1 MRLRLKLLLPL
12 LVLSTLIGTVLNFVW
27 IPESIRQAERA
38 HLTRIERHI
47 DSVVDA
53 ITPLLLTSQIDSL
66 YGTLNVLKAKNQEWR
81 DIRLSNELGMQIYPL
96 RGTVTPPPEG
106 RIAELKQPILLE
118 GKPLGT
124 LSVELDLDAFVAE
137 NQAHHRALMYWLL
150 GSLHLLTV
158 LLVAV
163 LEFAVLRPARSLALA
178 ANHLADGDFSV
189 HLPRPA
195 QDEIGELI
203 QDFGIMRDEIQRS
216 HQSLEAEILDREH
229 IAENLRQHE
238 EQLESMVLERT
249 SELAL
254 AKDQAESASR
264 AKSSFLANMSHEIRT
279 PMNAI
284 IGLAHLLKRDAQSVQ
299 DRGHIDKI
307 MVAAQHLLSI
317 INDILDFSKIEADK
331 LRIENADFE
340 FDQLFRQLT
349 VLIGMQ
355 AESKGLE
362 VVTRLDPEIPPIL
375 HGDAMR
381 IAQILTNFASN
392 ALKFTAQGNII
403 FRAKR
408 LPSNDEH
415 LLIRFEV
422 ADTGIGISSEQ
433 IERLFLAFEQADS
446 STTRKYGGTGLGL
459 AICRRLAEL
468 MGGQIGVD
476 STPGQGSTFWV
487 EIPLMAAAQSGPR
500 FSGRHLPDA
509 LHILVIDDDPDAR
522 EAICHMLGG
531 INARVDAACSGEEAL
546 KLVSHALANG
556 DGYDLVLTDWAM
568 PGMDGIE
575 TSRRIVAMCQHP
587 PRIILVT
594 AYGRNWP
601 AERMR
606 ESGIFVQ
613 INKPLTLGELQN
625 ALYEALL
632 GGQQRHGPNEPQ
644 PNGDIGALRGH
655 HVLLAE
661 DNPVNQEVALELLED
676 VGIVVDLANNGQ
688 EAIECVKARNYDL
701 ILMDIQMPIL
711 DGIEATRRIRSL
723 PGKTALPILA
733 MTANAFSEDREL
745 CLGAGMNDHIAKPVD
760 PNSLYNALLRWMNRD
775 GKVLTPRLPEEEQRQ
790 RVALAQIPGLD
801 IANGL
806 RVVSGKWKTYARVLH
821 IFCETHQDD
830 LYRMRTA
837 LDNGQLDVLRQLAH
851 SLKGSAGNIGAK
863 QLYALAQALELP
875 LKEKHLN
882 AAEEARK
889 AFAELEPVCA
899 QFIESLSSQLQQQL
913 QQLKDLSTGPEL
925 SAASACEKLYELVA
939 ESSMEA
945 IKFSETALPA
955 LSGDIDAK
963 TLTALS
969 QHIQQFRFE
978 EAQSMLHE
986 IKEKLMEATISG

>member
-12 LVLSTLIGTVLNFVW
+12 LLLSTLIGAVLNFIW
-27 IPESIRQAERA
+27 IPESIRQAEQA

-53 ITPLLLTSQIDSL
+53 ITPLLLTAQIDSL

-81 DIRLSNELGMQIYPL
+81 DIRLSNEQGQQIYPL
-96 RGTVTPPPEG
+96 RGTLKPPPEG
-106 RIAELKQPILLE
+106 RIAELKRPILLE
-118 GKPLGT
+118 DTPLGM
-124 LSVELDLDAFVAE
+124 LSVELDLDAFVAA
-137 NQAHHRALMYWLL
+137 NQAHHRALLRWLL
-150 GSLHLLTV
+150 GSLLLLTL

-163 LEFAVLRPARSLALA
+163 LEFAVLRPARALALA
-178 ANHLADGDFSV
+178 ANRLADGDFGV
-189 HLPRPA
+189 QLPRPA
-195 QDEIGELI
+195 QDEIGDLV
-203 QDFGIMRDEIQRS
+203 QDFGRMRDEIQS
-216 HQSLEAEILDREH
+216 THHSLEAEIIDRER
-229 IAENLRQHE
+229 IAESLRQHE
-238 EQLESMVLERT
+238 EQLESMVCERT
-249 SELAL
+249 AELAL
-254 AKDQAESASR
+254 AKEQAESANR

-340 FDQLFRQLT
+340 FDLLFRQLT
-349 VLIGMQ
+349 ALIGMQ

-362 VVTRLDPEIPPIL
+362 VVTRLDPDIPPVL

-381 IAQILTNFASN
+381 IAQVLTNFASN
-392 ALKFTAQGNII
+392 ALKFTAQGSIV

-408 LPSNDEH
+408 LPANDEP
-415 LLIRFEV
+415 LWIRFEV

-433 IERLFLAFEQADS
+433 VERLFVAFEQADG

-459 AICRRLAEL
+459 AICRRLTEL
-468 MGGQIGVD
+468 MGGRIGVE
-476 STPGQGSTFWV
+476 STPGQGSTFWI
-487 EIPLMAAAQSGPR
+487 EIPLMAAAQSGTR
-500 FSGRHLPDA
+500 LSGRQLPDA
-509 LHILVIDDDPDAR
+509 LHILVVDDDPDAR

-531 INARVDAACSGEEAL
+531 LNARVDAASSGEEAL
-546 KLVSHALANG
+546 KWVSDALASG
-556 DGYDLVLTDWAM
+556 DAYDLVLTDWAM

-606 ESGIFVQ
+606 ESGILVQ
-613 INKPLTLGELQN
+613 INKPLTLSDLQN

-632 GGQQRHGPNEPQ
+632 GGQQRHGAQETQ
-644 PNGDIGALRGH
+644 AKGDISALRGH

-661 DNPVNQEVALELLED
+661 DNPVNQEVALELLES

-688 EAIECVKARNYDL
+688 EAIDRVQHRDYDL
-701 ILMDIQMPIL
+701 VLMDIQMPVL
-711 DGIEATRRIRSL
+711 DGIEATQRIRAL

-733 MTANAFSEDREL
+733 MTANAFSEDRER

-760 PNSLYNALLRWMNRD
+760 PNCLYNALLRWMNLD
-775 GKVLTPRLPEEEQRQ
+775 GKVLAPRFPEEEQRQ
-790 RVALAQIPGLD
+790 RAALAQIPGLD
-801 IANGL
+801 IAAGL

-821 IFCETHQDD
+821 LFCETHQDD
-830 LYRMRTA
+830 LYRMRSA
-837 LDNGQLDVLRQLAH
+837 LDQGQLDTLRQLAH

-863 QLYALAQALELP
+863 QIYALAQALELP
-875 LKEKHLN
+875 IKEQHPNLP
-882 AAEEARK
+882 AAARR
-889 AFAELEPVCA
+889 AFAELEPVFA
-899 QFIESLSSQLQQQL
+899 QFIESLSKQL
-913 QQLKDLSTGPEL
+913 QQLQNIPAAPAQST
-925 SAASACEKLYELVA
+925 ASACEKLYQLVA
-939 ESSMEA
+939 ESSLEA
-945 IKFSETALPA
+945 IKYSEHALPVLA
-955 LSGDIDAK
+955 SEIDAT
-963 TLTALS
+963 TLTTLS
-969 QHIQQFRFE
+969 QHIRQFRFE
-978 EAQSMLHE
+978 EAQALLQG
-986 IKEKLMEATISG
+986 IKGKLTETDNK